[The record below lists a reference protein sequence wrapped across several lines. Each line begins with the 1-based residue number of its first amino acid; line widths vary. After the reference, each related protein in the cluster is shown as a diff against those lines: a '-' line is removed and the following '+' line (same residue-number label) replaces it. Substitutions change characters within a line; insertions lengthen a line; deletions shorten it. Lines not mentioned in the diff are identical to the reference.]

1 MIKKIQGLNS
11 NRNKSR
17 KYSKKPITFCQ
28 NTDILHQ
35 FSFKLPHCQSLLLPI
50 YFSYKITIHIEKQV
64 DYSDAYFWAY
74 HPNYIRLIS
83 YWDHLMVGK
92 EEISQKMSK
101 FKYAQK
107 NIALLLKD
115 RHNFSLPHGSNYTAL
130 DGTSGK
136 GSCKNLSVIVSVTN
150 LAKFSLT

>member
-1 MIKKIQGLNS
+1 MVTKIQGLNS
-11 NRNKSR
+11 NKNKSR
-17 KYSKKPITFCQ
+17 KYSKKYITSCA
-28 NTDILHQ
+28 NAEILQQ
-35 FSFKLPHCQSLLLPI
+35 FSFKLPHSQSLLLPI
-50 YFSYKITIHIEKQV
+50 YFSCKITIHIKKQV

-92 EEISQKMSK
+92 EEISQKRSQ

-107 NIALLLKD
+107 NIILLLKD

-136 GSCKNLSVIVSVTN
+136 GEL
-150 LAKFSLT
+150 